1 MPLSSHELIK
11 AGIKPGEIFGKCLK
25 LDSIEEA
32 VKLYEESQQNKKNHK
47 SVKMIDGSV
56 WDWLCNHPLNQ
67 DWDSVESPAK
77 KASKSERRRWIE
89 QKSININGRTNWN
102 PDDEMPDRIWYLVFF
117 PNSKSRCT
125 LLNGITTLQNV
136 SRYSLTPPTIQIKLN
151 TFKPVEFETALKNW
165 LEGKNPTDSPEWK
178 KGVFAFRPNW

>member
-56 WDWLCNHPLNQ
+56 WD
-67 DWDSVESPAK
+67 
-77 KASKSERRRWIE
+77 
-89 QKSININGRTNWN
+89 
-102 PDDEMPDRIWYLVFF
+102 
-117 PNSKSRCT
+117 
-125 LLNGITTLQNV
+125 
-136 SRYSLTPPTIQIKLN
+136 
-151 TFKPVEFETALKNW
+151 
-165 LEGKNPTDSPEWK
+165 
-178 KGVFAFRPNW
+178 